1 MITDRTDE
9 IAAARE
15 RVARIAEYLHLDAK
29 RAEAEVLEAK
39 AAEPGFWDD
48 PASAQLVM
56 AKASGLRDEI
66 AAAAGITADI
76 EEAEVGNELALSGD
90 DEAMAAEVTGMLKAL
105 NKRVDGLE
113 LSSWFTGEF
122 DHGDALL
129 TLTPGQ
135 GGLEAQDWAEMLL
148 RMYTKYAES
157 KRWKIDLHD
166 ATPGVELGIDRAVF
180 TVHGRDAYGMLA
192 SESGVHRL
200 VRISPTDEKKRRQT
214 TFAGV
219 EVLPMLP
226 DEIEVEIR
234 DEDLRV
240 DVYRSSGPGGQSV
253 NTTDSAVRITHIP
266 SGLVVT
272 CQNEKSQLKNKET
285 AMKILRSRLYELK
298 KAEREAE
305 LNELRGER
313 LNISFGSQI
322 RNYVLYPY
330 QLVKDV
336 RTGIETGDVDGVLG
350 GDIDDFVVGFHRWR
364 VGEAT
369 GAAVA
374 ANAATAA
381 ASATAAA
388 AKAAASAPAE
398 GA

>member
-1 MITDRTDE
+1 MVEDRTAD

-15 RVARIAEYLHLDAK
+15 RAMRIGQYLHLDAK
-29 RAEAEVLEAK
+29 RAEVASLEEK

-48 PASAQLVM
+48 PATAQTVM
-56 AKASGLRDEI
+56 AKAAGLRDEI
-66 AAAAGITADI
+66 TSYESIVGDI
-76 EEAEVGNELALSGD
+76 EEAEVGNELALADD
-90 DEAMAAEVTGMLKAL
+90 DEGMAADRDRTLKDVG
-105 NKRVDGLE
+105 KRIDDLE

-122 DHGDALL
+122 DHGDAIV
-129 TLTPGQ
+129 TITPGQ

-157 KRWKIDLHD
+157 RKWKLDLND

-180 TVHGRDAYGMLA
+180 TVHGRNVYGMLT
-192 SESGVHRL
+192 SEIGVHRL

-219 EVLPMLP
+219 EVLPLLP
-226 DEIEVEIR
+226 DDIEVDIR
-234 DEDLRV
+234 DEDLRI

-253 NTTDSAVRITHIP
+253 NTTDSAVRITHLP
-266 SGLVVT
+266 TGLVVT
-272 CQNEKSQLKNKET
+272 CQNEKSQLKNKES
-285 AMKILRSRLYELK
+285 AMKILRSRLYDLK
-298 KAEREAE
+298 KAERDAE
-305 LNELRGER
+305 IAEMRGER
-313 LNISFGSQI
+313 RDISFGSQI

-336 RTGIETGDVDGVLG
+336 RTGIETGDVDGVLD
-350 GDIDDFVVGFHRWR
+350 GDIDEFVVGFHRWR

-369 GAAVA
+369 AEAVGAA
-374 ANAATAA
+374 
-381 ASATAAA
+381 S
-388 AKAAASAPAE
+388 